1 MAKQFFGF
9 FDSVEGDV
17 RQYDAAEMAQ
27 ILSAA
32 VQNGVSSHC
41 GGGLQ
46 VQAAGSGMDTIVT
59 WGGAVINGYVYVL
72 GDDGSGEYRLSHPVS
87 GSADR
92 IDRVVLR
99 LDMNQRRILLDVLCG
114 VPAAVPSAPAL
125 TRTSQVWE
133 LSLAQVRIRAT
144 AVSVEDDDITDER
157 SDEAVCGYAV
167 PASLSGV
174 QLDARYVLDVPITK
188 NEIDQTIV

>member
-9 FDSVEGDV
+9 FDSVDGDV

-32 VQNGVSSHC
+32 VQNGISSHQ
-41 GGGLQ
+41 GGGLR
-46 VQAAGSGMDTIVT
+46 VSAGGGMDTIVSF
-59 WGGAVINGYVYVL
+59 GGAVINGYVFVL
-72 GDDGSGEYRLSHPVS
+72 GDDGSGAYRVSHQVA

-99 LDMNQRRILLDVLCG
+99 LDMNQRSMLLEVLTG
-114 VPAAVPSAPAL
+114 VPGAAPVPPAL

-133 LSLAQVRIRAT
+133 LSLAQVRIRAS
-144 AVSVEDDDITDER
+144 AASVEEGDITDER
-157 SDEAVCGYAV
+157 SDEDACGYAV
-167 PASLSGV
+167 PAVLSGA
-174 QLDARYVLDVPITK
+174 QLDERYVCNEPITSSQ
-188 NEIDQTIV
+188 IDLAIV